1 MIIKPVHVGSHKEG
15 KGIMSDSKA
24 KYSSGVS
31 KQTVLAQLDAS
42 LKDKL
47 DRAAGRAARYHSNWQ
62 TINLNDFVDKFAP
75 ESVPE
80 ISGSKIVF
88 RTPGSDIE
96 IVCDVRGG
104 YCRLKDASITSRR
117 CYLDINGNVPGNKTL
132 PNGKQIGRT
141 KYEYNVMTHFRILKR
156 EEM

>member
-1 MIIKPVHVGSHKEG
+1 
-15 KGIMSDSKA
+15 MSDSKA
-24 KYSSGVS
+24 KYSSGVA
-31 KQTVLAQLDAS
+31 KQTTLAQLDAS

-75 ESVPE
+75 GSVPE
-80 ISGSKIVF
+80 ISGAKIVF
-88 RTPGSDIE
+88 CTPGSDIE

-104 YCRLKDASITSRR
+104 YCRLKDVSITSRR
-117 CYLDINGNVPGNKTL
+117 CYLDINGDVPGNKTL

-141 KYEYNVMTHFRILKR
+141 KDEYNEMTHFRILKR